1 MSGRVISG
9 SAKGR
14 KLKLVPGDTTR
25 PIMDR
30 VKEALFSILS
40 RDTLDSTVLDLFAGT
55 GAVGI
60 EALSRG
66 ASHCTFVDLAPAAI
80 KTIRDNL
87 AVTGLADRATVLKAN
102 AFDLLKKTPTPV
114 DLLYIAPPQYKSLW
128 LDILKA
134 LDDAPGWLADDGI
147 LIVQIDPTEQAA
159 VALKHFAPY
168 DERRYGSTLLW
179 FFQHTSSDAQEAREE
194 SPS

>member
-1 MSGRVISG
+1 VSGRVIAG

-40 RDTLDSTVLDLFAGT
+40 RVTLDANFIDLFAGT

-66 ASHCTFVDLAPAAI
+66 AAHCTFVDLAPAAVMTV
-80 KTIRDNL
+80 KENL

-102 AFDLLKKTPTPV
+102 AFDFLKRPPLAADIV
-114 DLLYIAPPQYKSLW
+114 YIAPPQYKHLW
-128 LDILKA
+128 SEALRA
-134 LDDAPGWLADDGI
+134 LDEAPEWVAEDGLI
-147 LIVQIDPTEQAA
+147 IVQIDPTEQTA

-179 FFQHTSSDAQEAREE
+179 FFRHTSSGVDEAHEGSR
-194 SPS
+194 S